1 MAREPIQQT
10 VERLAH
16 TSGGRILASARDGLR
31 RSLKYYVALLLVGFI
46 LAFPLSSEFIKWL
59 IRDSRLPQRSK
70 SSLFHRWNFF
80 SFNFESQVTLAS
92 SSFP

>member
-31 RSLKYYVALLLVGFI
+31 RSLKYYVALFLVGRREVPWVMCQWC
-46 LAFPLSSEFIKWL
+46 LAQRRSSEAY
-59 IRDSRLPQRSK
+59 RCC
-70 SSLFHRWNFF
+70 
-80 SFNFESQVTLAS
+80 
-92 SSFP
+92 